1 VSPPDARVVE
11 VRPRADGGG
20 PGRGDGT
27 PAAGAGGALPF
38 VVLVV
43 AVMGAGAVG
52 VLPRWPGLLHLVA
65 LPPLDLAAD
74 LRWLLAR
81 ATGWPT
87 FLAGVL
93 AMLAVRTTVWALV
106 LARDGRPQ
114 WRLAASV
121 QSVALLPLLAAAQF
135 DFVAHAALYSRLF
148 GVAVGMVLVVWV
160 LLAGTLASG
169 AGRLG
174 VGVRANARVGFRA
187 VELAGYLAVL
197 VVLGAIADAIG
208 PWASVALVPVSG
220 ALTWATV
227 QRLRGPAPSWSWW
240 GSAAV
245 AAGVLAVWAV
255 VVVTRGTVPFDVSD
269 PSRDGSALLMSG
281 INSAS
286 GEGAIFE
293 LEPERIGFTCD
304 EFHYFSYAGAGDG
317 QPQGSAACPKEQ
329 GAPYEPEDTQ
339 RPFAEQVALLEEQV
353 APLERPVVVLAH
365 SQAAWVAWQAAAE
378 GRLDGVTHLVL
389 IGPFPSSPLGFP
401 PPGAPGAGRVG
412 GELFRLLEP
421 VPQLVDFD
429 FVVDAPLTRELL
441 ATPDAAAG
449 VFRPSLPS
457 GMTALALTAT
467 SDLALMPD
475 GWRLDGAVDAC
486 PIREAHPYLPI
497 TPALHAVVD
506 RFLDGDPGDDRCPR
520 WPEWYRH
527 ASQAFGAPPHDR

>member
-1 VSPPDARVVE
+1 VSPSRARPIE
-11 VRPRADGGG
+11 VRRRADGEQ
-20 PGRGDGT
+20 PGRGDAT
-27 PAAGAGGALPF
+27 RAGARRGALPF
-38 VVLVV
+38 VALVV
-43 AVMGAGAVG
+43 AVTGAGALG
-52 VLPRWPGLLHLVA
+52 LLPRWPGLLHLVA

-87 FLAGVL
+87 FVGGLLAV
-93 AMLAVRTTVWALV
+93 LAVRTVVWAVV
-106 LARDGRPQ
+106 LARDGRPR

-121 QSVALLPLLAAAQF
+121 QLVALLPLLAAAQF

-148 GVAVGMVLVVWV
+148 GIAIGVLLLVWV
-160 LLAGTLASG
+160 LLAGTLVTG
-169 AGRLG
+169 AERLG
-174 VGVRANARVGFRA
+174 VGFRANAQVGFRA
-187 VELAGYLAVL
+187 VELAGYLVAL
-197 VVLGAIADAIG
+197 LLLGSATDALG

-227 QRLRGPAPSWSWW
+227 QRLRGPAPAWSWW
-240 GSAAV
+240 GAGAV
-245 AAGVLAVWAV
+245 AAGALALWGV
-255 VVVTRGTVPFDVSD
+255 VVVTRGVVPFDVSD
-269 PSRDGSALLMSG
+269 AERDGSAIIMSG

-304 EFHYFSYAGAGDG
+304 RFHYFSYAGPGVG
-317 QPQGSAACPKEQ
+317 QPQGSAACPKDE

-339 RPFAEQVALLEEQV
+339 RPFDEQVALLEEQV
-353 APLERPVVVLAH
+353 APLEPPVVVLAH
-365 SQAAWVAWQAAAE
+365 SQAAWVAWQAAAD
-378 GRLDGVTHLVL
+378 GRLDRVTHLVL
-389 IGPFPSSPLGFP
+389 VGPFPSSPLGFP
-401 PPGAPGAGRVG
+401 PPDEPGPGRVG

-441 ATPDAAAG
+441 ATPDAASDVFAQPLPDG
-449 VFRPSLPS
+449 VA
-457 GMTALALTAT
+457 ALALTAT
-467 SDLALMPD
+467 SDLALLPD
-475 GWRLDGAVDAC
+475 GWRIDGAVDAC

-497 TPALHAVVD
+497 TPALHAAVD
-506 RFLDGDPGDDRCPR
+506 RFLDGDRGGDGCPR